1 MIIDRTVLK
10 TVEESIR
17 LKPVTLIT
25 GARQVGKTTLCKHIA
40 EKHGFSYDSLI
51 ARSERAMA
59 NEDSDTFLSI
69 HKSPLII
76 DEVQYAPELLDSIE
90 AIVDKA
96 KYDTGHNEGMY
107 ILTGSQVYNLI
118 DGVTQSMAGRI
129 SIIDMSPLSMNEI
142 LSRDETPFEVN
153 FKENIRK
160 SMEVS
165 LSVEEVYKMVIRGNY
180 PELYEKPRLKTN
192 KFYSDYV
199 DSYISRDVSQIIN
212 LKDQNKFMEFLE
224 LMSSLTSREL
234 VYNNVAKT
242 LGVNI
247 RTIQSWTGVLVAG
260 GIIRLIRAYSE
271 RSTVKRIVRYPKMY
285 FCDTGLACYLA
296 KIFDYRTLMAG
307 YLKGPMIETFMVNE
321 ILKSYKN
328 NSEEARF
335 FHYRDSQ
342 MNEIDLI
349 ILREGKL
356 TLVECKSGITY
367 GSSDI
372 KAFARLENSDY
383 EIGPSCLIC
392 LTEKAYPIRDGVYA
406 LPITSI

>member
-1 MIIDRTVLK
+1 MIDRTVLK

-25 GARQVGKTTLCKHIA
+25 GARQVGKTILCKHIA
-40 EKHGFSYDSLI
+40 EKHGFSYVSLI
-51 ARSERAMA
+51 DRSERAMA
-59 NEDSDTFLSI
+59 TKDPDMFLSI

-107 ILTGSQVYNLI
+107 ILAGSQVYNLM

-180 PELYEKPRLKTN
+180 PELYEKPSIKTN

-224 LMSSLTSREL
+224 LMSSLTGQEL

-271 RSTVKRIVRYPKMY
+271 RSTVKRIVRHPKMY

-307 YLKGPMIETFMVNE
+307 YLKGPMIETFIVNE

-328 NSEEARF
+328 NSEEAGF

-342 MNEIDLI
+342 INEIDLI
-349 ILREGKL
+349 ILRDGKL
-356 TLVECKSGITY
+356 TPVECKAGITY

-383 EIGPSCLIC
+383 EIGPSCLI
-392 LTEKAYPIRDGVYA
+392 
-406 LPITSI
+406 